1 MKVVIDTREKQKVY
15 YKGFLEER
23 FPKHE
28 FILQKLDEGDF
39 ASENVLVER
48 KEIADFFQSTYSH
61 RLKDQ
66 VSRISSHEDKFTFI
80 LIHGNMERFL
90 RDIDEVEVGLAR
102 EKISSIM
109 YGSLASVTCRER
121 IHIVWCE
128 DVCDGLI
135 SMVKFMECAA
145 SGDYMI
151 PLKREPE
158 RLFARFLG
166 ITPAQADQIK
176 LRWSSIADFADACVN
191 DPNIT
196 NQLCTIRGIGTVKS
210 NLIVDLMLGSW
221 HSWK

>member
-1 MKVVIDTREKQKVY
+1 MKVIIDTREKQKVY
-15 YKGFLEER
+15 YQGFLTER

-39 ASENVLVER
+39 SSDNVLVER

-66 VSRISSHEDKFTFI
+66 VSRIASHEDKFTFI
-80 LIHGNMERFL
+80 LIHGNMEQFL
-90 RDIDEVEVGLAR
+90 RAIDEVEVGLAR

-109 YGSLASVTCRER
+109 YASLASVTCRER
-121 IHIVWCE
+121 VHIVWCE
-128 DVCDGLI
+128 DICDGLI

-145 SGDYMI
+145 SGDYMV
-151 PLKREPE
+151 PLKREPD

-166 ITPAQADQIK
+166 VTPTQAEQIK
-176 LRWSSIADFADACVN
+176 LMW
-191 DPNIT
+191 PNIQEFASDCM
-196 NQLCTIRGIGTVKS
+196 NPDIIARLCTIRGIGTVKAT
-210 NLIVDLMLGSW
+210 LIVNLMLESW

>member
-1 MKVVIDTREKQKVY
+1 MKVIIDTREKQKVY

-23 FPKHE
+23 FPTHE

-39 ASENVLVER
+39 ASDNVLVER

-66 VSRISSHEDKFTFI
+66 VSRIASHEDKYTFI
-80 LIHGNMERFL
+80 LIHGNMEQFL
-90 RDIDEVEVGLAR
+90 RAIDEVEVGLAR

-109 YGSLASVTCRER
+109 YSSLASVACRER

-128 DVCDGLI
+128 DICDGLI
-135 SMVKFMECAA
+135 SMIKFMECAA
-145 SGDYMI
+145 SGNYMI
-151 PLKREPE
+151 PLKREPD

-166 ITPAQADQIK
+166 VTPAQANQIK
-176 LRWSSIADFADACVN
+176 LMW
-191 DPNIT
+191 PNIHEFARDCEET
-196 NQLCTIRGIGTVKS
+196 DIIKRLCSIRGIGTVKA
-210 NLIVDLMLGSW
+210 NLIVDLLQGSW

>member
-1 MKVVIDTREKQKVY
+1 MKVIIDTREKQKVY

-39 ASENVLVER
+39 ESENVLVER

-66 VSRISSHEDKFTFI
+66 VSRIASHEDKYTFI
-80 LIHGNMERFL
+80 LIHGNMEQFL
-90 RDIDEVEVGLAR
+90 RVIDEVEGGLAR

-109 YGSLASVTCRER
+109 YASLASIACRER
-121 IHIVWCE
+121 VHIVWCE
-128 DVCDGLI
+128 DICDGLI

-145 SGDYMI
+145 SGDYMV
-151 PLKREPE
+151 PLKREPD

-166 ITPAQADQIK
+166 VTPLQADQIK
-176 LRWSSIADFADACVN
+176 LMW
-191 DPNIT
+191 PNIQEFARDCM
-196 NQLCTIRGIGTVKS
+196 NPDIVARLCTIRGIGTVKAS
-210 NLIVDLMLGSW
+210 LIVTLMLESW

>member
-28 FILQKLDEGDF
+28 FVIQKLDEGDF

-66 VSRISSHEDKFTFI
+66 VTRIASHEDKFTFI

-90 RDIDEVEVGLAR
+90 RDIDEAEVGIAR
-102 EKISSIM
+102 GKISSIM
-109 YGSLASVTCRER
+109 YGSLASVACRER
-121 IHIVWCE
+121 VHIVWCE
-128 DVCDGLI
+128 DICDGLV
-135 SMVKFMECAA
+135 SMMKFMECAA
-145 SGDYMI
+145 SGEYMV
-151 PLKREPE
+151 PLKREPD

-166 ITPAQADQIK
+166 VTPTQADQIK
-176 LRWSSIADFADACVN
+176 LRWATIAEFAEACKDESIID
-191 DPNIT
+191 T
-196 NQLCTIRGIGTVKS
+196 LCTIRGIGIVKS
-210 NLIVDLMLGSW
+210 QLIVDLMLGSW

>member
-1 MKVVIDTREKQKVY
+1 MKVIIDTREKQKQVY
-15 YKGFLEER
+15 KEFLEER

-39 ASENVLVER
+39 ASDNVLVER

-66 VSRISSHEDKFTFI
+66 VSRIASHEDKYTFI
-80 LIHGNMERFL
+80 LIHGNMEQFL
-90 RDIDEVEVGLAR
+90 RAIDEVEVGLPR

-109 YGSLASVTCRER
+109 YASLASITCRER
-121 IHIVWCE
+121 VHIVWCE
-128 DVCDGLI
+128 DICDGLI

-145 SGDYMI
+145 SGDYMV
-151 PLKREPE
+151 PLKREPD

-166 ITPAQADQIK
+166 VTPLQANQIK
-176 LRWSSIADFADACVN
+176 LMFPNLNEFARACEDESILDC
-191 DPNIT
+191 
-196 NQLCTIRGIGTVKS
+196 LCTIRGVGKVKS
-210 NLIVDLMLGSW
+210 QLIRTLMLESW